1 MGPVEISQR
10 TIGGVTILALAG
22 EFDAFH
28 LPVASGAIE
37 QLIHRGS
44 TRLVLNLREMRFITS
59 APLGYLLETAHLV
72 KELGGELV
80 ISDPSEHFRNTTK
93 TLGIDQIFRIFPN
106 EDEAVS
112 SLLRDST
119 DSS

>member
-1 MGPVEISQR
+1 MEISQR
-10 TIGGVTILALAG
+10 TIGDVTILGFTG
-22 EFDAFH
+22 EFDVFN
-28 LPVASGAIE
+28 LPKASGTID

-72 KELGGELV
+72 RDLGGEMV
-80 ISDPSEHFRNTTK
+80 ISDPSDHFQNTTK
-93 TLGIDQIFRIFPN
+93 TLGIDQIFRVFGN

-112 SLLRDST
+112 SLLS
-119 DSS
+119 